1 MQYCMLC
8 NSETYLILIKYEFLS
23 PSIYNIKTCRT
34 ALPVLEYRKFLQTEI
49 LKLTQNKAISKL

>member
-1 MQYCMLC
+1 MLC